1 MKQKKIIFTFLF
13 LLITIYCKSQNLVR
27 PGTFSYNGT
36 IFKVSISPT
45 NIDELSISVQNA
57 PDLGS
62 NPSNI
67 NGTPVE
73 EILPTIEFKN
83 SYDYGPLLLDFSNYF
98 TLKKDGEYIKMT
110 FSINGY
116 GKINKIYFDIY
127 GQTKITQQDFGKFY
141 QKVKSENSYLIRSR
155 YNNHHAIKFLY
166 RDTTIK
172 FNSSYHVSRM
182 PMN

>member
-1 MKQKKIIFTFLF
+1 MNEIKLIFTFLF
-13 LLITIYCKSQNLVR
+13 VLTTLFCKSQDLVR

-36 IFKVSISPT
+36 IFKVSISPL
-45 NIDELSISVQNA
+45 NADELFISVQNA
-57 PDLGS
+57 PNLGS

-73 EILPTIEFKN
+73 EILPTMEIRN
-83 SYDYGPLLLDFSNYF
+83 SYDYNNLLLLFSNYS
-98 TLKKDGEYIKMT
+98 TLKTDGEYIKMT
-110 FSINGY
+110 FSINGS
-116 GKINKIYFDIY
+116 GKLNKIYSYVY

-141 QKVKSENSYLIRSR
+141 QKVLSENTFRIRSR

-172 FNSSYHVSRM
+172 FNDSYQI
-182 PMN
+182 PCKP